1 MRICGIIAVG
11 SAFSISMTICDL
23 QRGDRA
29 LVQKVELEG
38 ELREKL
44 LSLQIHAGA
53 RLTVLK
59 VSPFRRVFVVQAG
72 SSRLALGREVAGG
85 VRIWKI

>member
-1 MRICGIIAVG
+1 
-11 SAFSISMTICDL
+11 MTIGDL

-29 LVQKVELEG
+29 LVLKVDLEG

-53 RLTVLK
+53 KIAVLK

-72 SSRLALGREVAGG
+72 SGKIAVGREVADG
-85 VRIWKI
+85 VRVWKI